1 MTCEECLEAV
11 SGMSLQESVSD
22 PQIRK
27 HWEECKD
34 CSHVLTVVA
43 TAERDFSELLKQQSS
58 VRSPSHTAETAVSRV
73 KRRRLGIVV
82 SAFLVTLLAGTL
94 WIAWVRVVVPAAR
107 ETVELTSNQHLTET
121 LELKSVTLRR
131 RNSHFALRT
140 GERQP
145 VLSAHRWTAGDH
157 GEGNAGGDED
167 REIAARPVRCC
178 SGWKLQDR
186 WHAMNLDKHSARATV
201 FETHSSN
208 AEPSTADAG

>member
-121 LELKSVTLRR
+121 LELKC
-131 RNSHFALRT
+131 
-140 GERQP
+140 
-145 VLSAHRWTAGDH
+145 LS
-157 GEGNAGGDED
+157 
-167 REIAARPVRCC
+167 
-178 SGWKLQDR
+178 
-186 WHAMNLDKHSARATV
+186 
-201 FETHSSN
+201 
-208 AEPSTADAG
+208 PSDAGTLISPYVRANGSLYYLPTGGLRVITVKATPEEMKTVKSLLGRFDAAPAGSCRIGGTP